1 MSDITLTE
9 DGQVE
14 ITTRQSAQEYI
25 AQKLMAIQMI
35 QEQIAELQKQL
46 QSQVTELQNLQGA

>member
-1 MSDITLTE
+1 MSDITLTD

-25 AQKLMAIQMI
+25 AQKLMGIHMVQ
-35 QEQIAELQKQL
+35 QQIAELQEQL
-46 QSQVTELQNLQGA
+46 QIQVTELQNLQG

>member
-1 MSDITLTE
+1 MSEIKLIE

-25 AQKLMAIQMI
+25 AQRLMAIDMI
-35 QEQIAELQKQL
+35 QERISILQQELQEQI
-46 QSQVTELQNLQGA
+46 TELQNLQGE